1 MRTKSQAKR
10 HVLNSLYL
18 ILKDYQSIFLTIEEL
33 NLLGVKASQVD
44 VSDERLQFDPCFF
57 EPYPEKKILHKY
69 RMVTPRTIE
78 KLDDPPTLDD
88 FLEEAKKSSAD
99 EKEQLAIAKS
109 RHKAYYAESTRD
121 GCYDNALEVHRHL
134 DLHLDPMRTTNADA
148 NYTEDRF
155 YLFQLTDLE
164 IFDETKGWKKGDPMT
179 CQVYPPG
186 FHWQVPCAYRPRDN
200 GNRAKPHFIIEVVS
214 DAYASAEDQSLTLNE
229 LRAIVNLMLP
239 RVVRGRYCKADIH
252 PLLLISYTG
261 FKHGRIIQASYDGK
275 QLTLQFSQLW
285 SFERQE
291 TAPVELF
298 CRYLLC
304 ETVGLETS
312 TLCVR

>member
-1 MRTKSQAKR
+1 MGIESQEKY

-18 ILKDYQSIFLTIEEL
+18 KLKDYQSIFLTIEEL
-33 NLLGVKASQVD
+33 TLLGVKASQVD

-57 EPYPEKKILHKY
+57 EPYPEKNILHKY

-88 FLEEAKKSSAD
+88 FLEEAKKFSAD

-134 DLHLDPMRTTNADA
+134 GLHLNPMRTTNADA
-148 NYTEDRF
+148 NYTEVRL
-155 YLFQLTDLE
+155 YLIRLTDLE
-164 IFDETKGWKKGDPMT
+164 TFDETKGWKKGDPMT

-200 GNRAKPHFIIEVVS
+200 GNCAKPHFIIEVVS
-214 DAYASAEDQSLTLNE
+214 DAYASAEDQSLTIQE

-239 RVVRGRYCKADIH
+239 RV
-252 PLLLISYTG
+252 LLLISYTG